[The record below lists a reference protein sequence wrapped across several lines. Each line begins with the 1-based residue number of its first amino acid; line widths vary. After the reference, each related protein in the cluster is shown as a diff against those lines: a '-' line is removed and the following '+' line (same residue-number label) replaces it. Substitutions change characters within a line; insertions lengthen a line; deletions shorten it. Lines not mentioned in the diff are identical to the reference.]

1 MAHLR
6 EGARHTSLRI
16 GKSAPGAADPNLR
29 KQRMRNPNDES
40 IEATLSLQR
49 AEQTKDGVIKMKKV
63 RSKFVVVG
71 ISGQLRVIGWAALP
85 YA

>member
-6 EGARHTSLRI
+6 EIARHTSLRI
-16 GKSAPGAADPNLR
+16 GKSAPSVADTNLR
-29 KQRMRNPNDES
+29 EQRMRNPNDES
-40 IEATLSLQR
+40 IEAKMSCQR
-49 AEQTKDGVIKMKKV
+49 AEQTKDGVIERKKV

-71 ISGQLRVIGWAALP
+71 ISGQLCVIGWAALP